1 MGWETA
7 LWAIDRMMTSS
18 NAPTNERQ
26 RLLQIENEIARLT
39 AELEKIDAALARLHP
54 FDRAA

>member
-1 MGWETA
+1 MG
-7 LWAIDRMMTSS
+7 DRRDDDLQQRAS
-18 NAPTNERQ
+18 EQQ
-26 RLLQIENEIARLT
+26 RLLQIANEIARVT

>member
-1 MGWETA
+1 MG
-7 LWAIDRMMTSS
+7 DRPDDDLQQC
-18 NAPTNERQ
+18 ANEQ
-26 RLLQIENEIARLT
+26 HRLLQIENQIARLI